1 MKSSVEGTSRRDK
14 SENGKKSGAPEKSKP
29 EFSSASDDERKDE
42 SVR

>member
-1 MKSSVEGTSRRDK
+1 MKSSVEGPNRSDK

-29 EFSSASDDERKDE
+29 NDSSESDDEDE